1 MCYNVKQKEQDKNL
15 TKECN
20 CMKKLGTVLTIVVFV
35 VGVILAFFIGDY
47 MSDKAYT
54 ERRTEEFGQ
63 HISLAIETVEN
74 KSLALEG
81 ASEAIASN
89 IWVAHEIC
97 DNPEISAELSNL
109 WNTLVYE
116 KDSLVGQENV
126 LASQLKGILER
137 YQPVK

>member
-1 MCYNVKQKEQDKNL
+1 
-15 TKECN
+15 
-20 CMKKLGTVLTIVVFV
+20 MKKLGTVLTIVVFV

-74 KSLALEG
+74 KGLALEG
-81 ASEAIASN
+81 ASETIASN